1 MLKDSCRS
9 SINSLMPLNTILR
22 ESLRRLQRSGESSIF
37 LSDKSIA
44 EINAL
49 KNTAPKSPSS
59 TAPKENKVSAAPEAA
74 QAEVLAESPAS
85 SIDAEVKKTSRSN
98 PIKNL
103 PLKGSKETQMGALK
117 ESIRALYPQD
127 NLILGCGTLEAKL
140 VFITELPSADEIT
153 QNKLFVG
160 EPGALLDKILI
171 AMGLSRSEIY
181 STALFKSTE
190 LAAGNPEMSADS
202 SETSIEYL
210 KKELQ
215 IIDPSVTVLLGT
227 STFSQLMPSS
237 GVDQT
242 FAESRGK
249 VLSYENFKI
258 IPSFHP
264 AYLLLKNCLD
274 TKRLFWEDMMLVME
288 KLDLEISDQQKAYF
302 INKK

>member
-59 TAPKENKVSAAPEAA
+59 TAPKENKVSAAPDAA

-85 SIDAEVKKTSRSN
+85 SIDAGVKKTSISN
-98 PIKNL
+98 TIKNL
-103 PLKGSKETQMGALK
+103 SLKGSKETQMGALK

-242 FAESRGK
+242 FVESRGK

>member
-1 MLKDSCRS
+1 MLKDSYRS

-22 ESLRRLQRSGESSIF
+22 ESLRRLQRSGESSVF

-85 SIDAEVKKTSRSN
+85 SIDAGVKKTSISN
-98 PIKNL
+98 TIKNL
-103 PLKGSKETQMGALK
+103 SLKGSKETQMGTLK

-127 NLILGCGTLEAKL
+127 NLILGSGTLEAKL